1 MVKFKETTS
10 ISLKKTVELNPHH
23 HSVVQKANVG
33 STYIYCLQLRN
44 KQEDTYVVRGKTG
57 DMTETILHLSDVAA
71 GHTQTWEYAGM
82 ANKWFVGVKKYERK
96 GTDIKWDKQI
106 ARVDIKAQKGSH
118 SSHLDFPRL
127 AYLNRAGSHPYP
139 GENFV
144 RAEAAVSPNHQKF
157 LLATIDNSGN
167 GYFTIY
173 SLSVINKALDQVAS
187 LSNGDNYVNMGN
199 IAYLE
204 SFYYPNLSS
213 LINSYQG
220 FDMDDYGNIY
230 ISSQKA
236 PDINSD
242 TGEFTPHHKQ
252 IIKIPANKRSFADQW
267 ISVNLSYWGKIDH
280 KGYHSEVEGF
290 QVIDEDHVYLT
301 VAYHDKGKYKKDGK
315 TLYKSVTKYNNLY
328 EISW

>member
-10 ISLKKTVELNPHH
+10 ISLKKTIELKPDPGRAI
-23 HSVVQKANVG
+23 QKGNVG
-33 STYIYCLQLRN
+33 STYIYCLYLKNGQ
-44 KQEDTYVVRGKTG
+44 KDTYVVRGKAG
-57 DMTETILHLSDVAA
+57 NIKDQILHLSGDAA
-71 GHTQTWEYAGM
+71 GHTQTWEYAGIT
-82 ANKWFVGVKKYERK
+82 NKWFIGVKR
-96 GTDIKWDKQI
+96 TDIYDNKWDKQI

-127 AYLNRAGSHPYP
+127 AYLNRAGSHPYS

-157 LLATIDNSGN
+157 LLATIDASGN

-173 SLSVINKALDQVAS
+173 SLSTINKALDQVAS

-213 LINSYQG
+213 LINSFQG
-220 FDMDDYGNIY
+220 FDMDDYGNVY
-230 ISSQKA
+230 IASQKA

-267 ISVNLSYWGKIDH
+267 ISVNLSDWGKIDH
-280 KGYHSEVEGF
+280 KGYHTEVEGL
-290 QVIDEDHVYLT
+290 QVIGEDHVYLT
-301 VAYHDKGKYKKDGK
+301 VAYHDKEKYKKDGK

>member
-10 ISLKKTVELNPHH
+10 ISLKKTIALNQADDPYPRYAI
-23 HSVVQKANVG
+23 QKGNVG
-33 STYIYCLQLRN
+33 STYIYCLHLENEQS
-44 KQEDTYVVRGKTG
+44 DTYIVRGKAG
-57 DMTETILHLSDVAA
+57 NIKEQILHLSGDAA
-71 GHTQTWEYAGM
+71 GHTQTWEYAGI
-82 ANKWFVGVKKYERK
+82 ANKWFIGVKK
-96 GTDIKWDKQI
+96 TDIHTNKWDKQI

-173 SLSVINKALDQVAS
+173 SLSTINKALDQVAS

-199 IAYLE
+199 ITYLE

-230 ISSQKA
+230 ISSQLA
-236 PDINSD
+236 PDYNYKED
-242 TGEFTPHHKQ
+242 TWTPHHKQ

-267 ISVNLSYWGKIDH
+267 ISVNLSDWGKIDH
-280 KGYHSEVEGF
+280 KGYHSEVEGL
-290 QVIDEDHVYLT
+290 QVIGEDHVYLT
-301 VAYHDKGKYKKDGK
+301 VAYHYKHYSKK
-315 TLYKSVTKYNNLY
+315 KKHYVSATKYNNLY

>member
-44 KQEDTYVVRGKTG
+44 KQEDTYVVRGKTD

-82 ANKWFVGVKKYERK
+82 ANKWFIGVKKYERK

-127 AYLNRAGSHPYP
+127 AYLNRSGSHPYP

-173 SLSVINKALDQVAS
+173 SLSVINKPLDQVAS

-252 IIKIPANKRSFADQW
+252 IIKIPANKRYFADQW
-267 ISVNLSYWGKIDH
+267 ISVNLSDWGKIDNT
-280 KGYHSEVEGF
+280 GYHSEVEGL

>member
-23 HSVVQKANVG
+23 HSAVQKANVG

-57 DMTETILHLSDVAA
+57 DMTDTILHLSDVAA

-82 ANKWFVGVKKYERK
+82 ANKWFIGVKKYKRK
-96 GTDIKWDKQI
+96 ETNIKWDKQI

-173 SLSVINKALDQVAS
+173 SLNVINKALDQVAS
-187 LSNGDNYVNMGN
+187 LSDGNNYVNMGN

-230 ISSQKA
+230 ISSQLA
-236 PDINSD
+236 PKYKNKKW
-242 TGEFTPHHKQ
+242 TTHHKQ

-267 ISVNLSYWGKIDH
+267 ISVNLSDWGKIDH
-280 KGYHSEVEGF
+280 KGYHSEVEGL
-290 QVIDEDHVYLT
+290 QVIGEDHVYLT
-301 VAYHDKGKYKKDGK
+301 VAYHDKEKYKKDGK
-315 TLYKSVTKYNNLY
+315 TLYKSVTKYNKLY

>member
-1 MVKFKETTS
+1 
-10 ISLKKTVELNPHH
+10 
-23 HSVVQKANVG
+23 
-33 STYIYCLQLRN
+33 
-44 KQEDTYVVRGKTG
+44 
-57 DMTETILHLSDVAA
+57 
-71 GHTQTWEYAGM
+71 M
-82 ANKWFVGVKKYERK
+82 ANKWFIGVKKYERK

-267 ISVNLSYWGKIDH
+267 ISVNLSDWGKIDH

-301 VAYHDKGKYKKDGK
+301 VAYHDKEKYKKDGK

>member
-1 MVKFKETTS
+1 MLFRS
-10 ISLKKTVELNPHH
+10 
-23 HSVVQKANVG
+23 ANVG

-57 DMTETILHLSDVAA
+57 DMTDTILHLSDVAA

-82 ANKWFVGVKKYERK
+82 ANKWFIGVKKYKRK
-96 GTDIKWDKQI
+96 ETNIKWDKQI

-173 SLSVINKALDQVAS
+173 SLNVINKALDQVAS
-187 LSNGDNYVNMGN
+187 LSDGNNYVNMGN

-230 ISSQKA
+230 ISSQLA
-236 PDINSD
+236 PKYKNKKW
-242 TGEFTPHHKQ
+242 TTHHKQ

-267 ISVNLSYWGKIDH
+267 ISVNLSDWGKIDH
-280 KGYHSEVEGF
+280 KGCHSEVESL
-290 QVIDEDHVYLT
+290 QVIGEDH
-301 VAYHDKGKYKKDGK
+301 
-315 TLYKSVTKYNNLY
+315 
-328 EISW
+328 EIGRAHV

>member
-23 HSVVQKANVG
+23 HSAVQKANVG

-57 DMTETILHLSDVAA
+57 NMTETILHLSDVAA

-82 ANKWFVGVKKYERK
+82 ANKWFIGVKKYKRK
-96 GTDIKWDKQI
+96 ETNIKWDKQI

-118 SSHLDFPRL
+118 SSHSDFPRL
-127 AYLNRAGSHPYP
+127 AYLNRAGSHPYS
-139 GENFV
+139 GKNFG

-157 LLATIDNSGN
+157 LLVTIDTLGN

-173 SLSVINKALDQVAS
+173 SLSTINKALDQVAS
-187 LSNGDNYVNMGN
+187 LSDGNNYVNMGN

-230 ISSQKA
+230 ISSQLA
-236 PDINSD
+236 PKYKNKKW
-242 TGEFTPHHKQ
+242 TTHHKQ

-267 ISVNLSYWGKIDH
+267 ISVNLSDWGKIDH
-280 KGYHSEVEGF
+280 KGCHSEVESL
-290 QVIDEDHVYLT
+290 QVIGEDHVYLT
-301 VAYHDKGKYKKDGK
+301 VAYHALDSNGDPY
-315 TLYKSVTKYNNLY
+315 TKYNNLY